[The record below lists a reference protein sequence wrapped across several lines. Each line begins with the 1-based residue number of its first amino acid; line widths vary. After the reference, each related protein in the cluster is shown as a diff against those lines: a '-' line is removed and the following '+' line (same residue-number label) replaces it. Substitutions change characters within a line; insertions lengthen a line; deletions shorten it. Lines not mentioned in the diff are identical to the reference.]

1 MVSLTFELLC
11 KIQEEV
17 GMVWANFFTMNFR
30 GIAEVFCCTEMS
42 LQELML
48 IITSLV
54 DIPWVLPKACLA
66 TKA

>member
-17 GMVWANFFTMNFR
+17 GMVWANAFTLNFR
-30 GIAEVFCCTEMS
+30 GIAEVLCCVEMS
-42 LQELML
+42 FQELLL

-54 DIPWVLPKACLA
+54 DVPRVLPKAYLA
-66 TKA
+66 IKT